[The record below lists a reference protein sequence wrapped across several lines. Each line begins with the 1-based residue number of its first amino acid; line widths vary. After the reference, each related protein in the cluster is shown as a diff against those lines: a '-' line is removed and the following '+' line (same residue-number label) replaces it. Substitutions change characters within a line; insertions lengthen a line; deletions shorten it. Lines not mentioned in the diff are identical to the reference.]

1 MRSIDPDDV
10 DRLATLLDGRDG
22 IADKLDEAMTRASR
36 LGVSAELAPLKPL
49 RTWATETAADL
60 RGRAAVARLENGD
73 PDAGLRWAG
82 FSKKEVAEVA
92 VYLKAP
98 GAVLIANALA
108 VEGGPEAEA
117 YRRRSRESL
126 DDWVDR
132 LRAHGIAKIPVF
144 RPYEKEIG
152 ELLGAVGDVRSTVGH
167 GGRAAFQTVNVTKV
181 VMGNSLTRG
190 VLHTRKAQLA
200 GVLQRLAARSWWVP
214 QKVDQWAVGLV
225 EWKPV
230 VKSLSAPG
238 TWLPSKLAG
247 IASNN
252 SLYRNLARV
261 PFLNSQI
268 LSQVGEG
275 YDFLRDSGAM
285 TNRQLFGMTGKQLVD
300 GIVGSDDLAREFG
313 GLTHS
318 GVEVQ
323 RAANASYWKVGKN
336 AFASSRISGGGRLAA
351 AGEGLRAAGRMG
363 GLLRGAGVVGG
374 AASTVYSGVNLVA
387 QGNPVSHFGSREEGA
402 KYVADVAEVG
412 FNASLTAATVAPNP
426 VTLGA
431 VAVTGAVYAGA
442 KVVEHWDDIKGG
454 ASKAK
459 AWAGDKAKDLG
470 KSLANSKANPMNW
483 V

>member
-1 MRSIDPDDV
+1 MRSVDPDDV

-22 IADKLDEAMTRASR
+22 IVDKLDEAMTRASR

-49 RTWATETAADL
+49 RTWSTETAADL

-82 FSKKEVAEVA
+82 FSKKEIAEVA

-144 RPYEKEIG
+144 RPYEKEIA
-152 ELLGAVGDVRSTVGH
+152 EILGDVGDVRSVSGH
-167 GGRAAFQTVNVTKV
+167 GGRAAFQAVNVTKV
-181 VMGNSLTRG
+181 LVGNSL
-190 VLHTRKAQLA
+190 AQGILKDKKLAFARYLA
-200 GVLQRLAARSWWVP
+200 GMGERYGWSGLTSVAAR
-214 QKVDQWAVGLV
+214 VDRFQVA
-225 EWKPV
+225 

-238 TWLPSKLAG
+238 TWLPGKLTG
-247 IASNN
+247 LASGN
-252 SLYRNLARV
+252 SAFRNLSRV
-261 PFLNSQI
+261 PLLNSQI
-268 LSQVGEG
+268 LTRAGAG
-275 YDFLRDSGAM
+275 YDFLRRSDVMAS
-285 TNRQLFGMTGKQLVD
+285 RRVLGMTGNQVIEGL
-300 GIVGSDDLAREFG
+300 VGSDRLAQRFG

-318 GVEVQ
+318 GVAVA
-323 RAANASYWKVGKN
+323 RAGNASYWKVGKSR
-336 AFASSRISGGGRLAA
+336 FMASREAGGSRLAA
-351 AGEGLRAAGRMG
+351 AGKGLGTAGRMG

-374 AASTVYSGVNLVA
+374 VFSTVYSGANVVA
-387 QGNPVSHFGSREEGA
+387 QGNPASHFGSRAEGA

-412 FNASLTAATVAPNP
+412 FNASMTAAMVAPNP

-431 VAVTGAVYAGA
+431 VAVTGVVYAGA
-442 KVVEHWDDIKGG
+442 KVVEHWDDIKKG
-454 ASKAK
+454 AGNAK
-459 AWAGDKAKDLG
+459 AWAGDKVKGLG
-470 KSLANSKANPMNW
+470 KGIAKSKANPMNW
-483 V
+483 F